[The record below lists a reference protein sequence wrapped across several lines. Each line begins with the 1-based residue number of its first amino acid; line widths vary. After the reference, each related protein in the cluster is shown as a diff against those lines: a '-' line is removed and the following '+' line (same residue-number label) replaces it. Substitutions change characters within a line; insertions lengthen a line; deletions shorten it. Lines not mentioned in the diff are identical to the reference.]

1 MIRTRLAILSLIA
14 IAGCAAPPPPR
25 EVLVPIRERL
35 KPPEELLAPLPAP
48 PMFVAPAAPKAA
60 ACLTSPEGIATFK
73 TYARERNARLRGW
86 EAWAREPSQEQP

>member
-1 MIRTRLAILSLIA
+1 MIRPHLAILSFVA
-14 IAGCAAPPPPR
+14 IAACAAPPPPR

-60 ACLTSPEGIATFK
+60 ACLTSPEGIATFR
-73 TYARERNARLRGW
+73 TYVRERNARLRGW
-86 EAWAREPSQEQP
+86 EVWARQPAEEPQ

>member
-1 MIRTRLAILSLIA
+1 MIRIGLAILSLIA

-35 KPPEELLAPLPAP
+35 KPPEELLAPLPPP

-73 TYARERNARLRGW
+73 TYVRERNARLRGW
-86 EAWAREPSQEQP
+86 EAWARQPAEEQQ